1 MLPNFWND
9 TSMSW
14 AFSPWRCGDEMER
27 SENDMMLGDQNEVL
41 YKQLNLHIKYTCIY
55 KYIYRYDIST
65 LDIFPLRMH
74 IMLYG

>member
-1 MLPNFWND
+1 MRPNFWND

-41 YKQLNLHIKYTCIY
+41 YYTVE
-55 KYIYRYDIST
+55 ST
-65 LDIFPLRMH
+65 IPVVPHEAVAEVSR
-74 IMLYG
+74 IGNV